1 MASSPHGQVSL
12 AATGE
17 FVVLHSTLLRRYLDL
32 EFGAIPLP
40 FAYSLERVVDDL
52 VLISFL
58 VGNDFLPHPPGLQIE
73 NNGLD
78 RLFGA
83 YKKLLPVLGG
93 YLVEARQPVATRL
106 GRLLAEVATSELA
119 FLIERPEAALA
130 APEGAR
136 EEAPEDG
143 GAVAAAEVEEDDRA
157 AKEEARAREAAEEQ
171 AIMDLAAA
179 AAEGGGRG
187 TSVRRSAP
195 AASTTIVVKPHFGP
209 AVAPWKTPGGF
220 SFAKVLKGERLADRM
235 DASRHVEPAAS
246 APSAPPADPR
256 VLGGA
261 SSVLKGMLGLG
272 PASAMPDSAEAQAAL
287 SAIAAGGGGAKSA
300 EAGLGAAAA
309 ELERQRPSALTGA
322 ALEAMEEDERDAALG
337 ERIYAVIQHLDD
349 TQVRA
354 ARLCLGGHAH
364 PTRVSHPR
372 VGRQAPCLPP
382 ALTTLLPRV
391 ARLAR

>member
-1 MASSPHGQVSL
+1 MSL

-32 EFGAIPLP
+32 EFGALPLP
-40 FAYSLERVVDDL
+40 FAYSLERVLDDL

-93 YLVEARQPVATRL
+93 YLVEGRQPVATRL

-119 FLIERPEAALA
+119 FLIERPEAAHA
-130 APEGAR
+130 APEGTR
-136 EEAPEDG
+136 EDAPDVG
-143 GAVAAAEVEEDDRA
+143 GTEAAEVEEDDRA
-157 AKEEARAREAAEEQ
+157 ATEEARAREEAEER
-171 AIMDLAAA
+171 AIMELAAV
-179 AAEGGGRG
+179 AAEGGSGG
-187 TSVRRSAP
+187 TRVRVSAP
-195 AASTTIVVKPHFGP
+195 AAGTTIVVRPQLGP

-220 SFAKVLKGERLADRM
+220 SFAKVLKGERLASRM
-235 DASRHVEPAAS
+235 HASRHSKPAAG
-246 APSAPPADPR
+246 APGAPPAEAG

-272 PASAMPDSAEAQAAL
+272 PAGALPDTPEALAAMSAV
-287 SAIAAGGGGAKSA
+287 AAGVGGAHSA
-300 EAGLGAAAA
+300 EAGLRAAAA

-354 ARLCLGGHAH
+354 ARLRLRRHGHSARVPCRAAQPRSF
-364 PTRVSHPR
+364 PTPPPPR
-372 VGRQAPCLPP
+372 HQFPL
-382 ALTTLLPRV
+382 V
-391 ARLAR
+391 ARPAR